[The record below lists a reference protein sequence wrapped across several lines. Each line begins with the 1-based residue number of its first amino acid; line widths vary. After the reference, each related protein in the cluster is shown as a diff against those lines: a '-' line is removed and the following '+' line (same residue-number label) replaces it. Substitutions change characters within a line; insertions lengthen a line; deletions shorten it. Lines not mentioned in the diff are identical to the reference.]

1 MISWEAASTLILLLH
16 SYMKQLRPALTHSK
30 SRQDAIAV
38 QGLGPLEAGG
48 LTGGVTD
55 GLGGPSFGSP
65 SVGGG
70 VPLDGGGAA
79 SFPFEFGGPSVGKPA
94 VGSPFAGS
102 GIFINFLLRVFLE
115 TGLSSRDAKRFHSS
129 ISSGLCVLAN
139 RSHSSPD
146 QYFHRSGLFGF
157 TAASMRSFADGEGHR
172 TSSSVRS
179 KLGWV

>member
-1 MISWEAASTLILLLH
+1 M
-16 SYMKQLRPALTHSK
+16 
-30 SRQDAIAV
+30 

-70 VPLDGGGAA
+70 VPLDGGGPA

-102 GIFINFLLRVFLE
+102 AIFINFLPRVFLE
-115 TGLSSRDAKRFHSS
+115 TGLSSRDAKRFHWWAALQDRFPVYS
-129 ISSGLCVLAN
+129 IKCVYLWPVSCLINSRQPA
-139 RSHSSPD
+139 
-146 QYFHRSGLFGF
+146 
-157 TAASMRSFADGEGHR
+157 
-172 TSSSVRS
+172 V
-179 KLGWV
+179 